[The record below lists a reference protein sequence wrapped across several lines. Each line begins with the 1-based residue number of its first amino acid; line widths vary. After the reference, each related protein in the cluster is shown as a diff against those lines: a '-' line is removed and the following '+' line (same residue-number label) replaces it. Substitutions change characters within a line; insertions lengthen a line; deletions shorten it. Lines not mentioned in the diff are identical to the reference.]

1 MFKFIDIQINRAL
14 YLIKKAENILIICHR
29 KPDADTIGSALALGD
44 ILEKQNK
51 KIEYACQ
58 DQIPSKFFFLKN
70 ADKIKKIDEILKNFI
85 NYKLLIT
92 LDCGSFEQTGLHNF
106 FSINEFKTPII
117 NIDHHHD
124 NPHYGKL
131 NIIEANASSTSE
143 IVHNF
148 LLKMNVDLDKNIS
161 TSLLNGIFGDTDSFK
176 NPNTSH
182 DTLKTTSDLLASG
195 ANLKEIT
202 KNTLQDKSLSTL
214 RLWGKI
220 LSDIK
225 KNKKLGI
232 VYAVITKKDLQE
244 CNAKSEDLEG
254 IANFLNSIPDVKAS
268 LVLSENEKGEIKGS
282 FRTLHDHIDV
292 SKLARS
298 LGGGGHKKAAG
309 FTLPGRLIKED
320 NEIKI
325 NLE

>member
-14 YLIKKAENILIICHR
+14 YLIKKADNILIICHR

-58 DQIPSKFFFLKN
+58 DEIPAKFFFLKN
-70 ADKIKKIDEILKNFI
+70 AGKIKKIDQVLNNII
-85 NYKLLIT
+85 NYKLIIT

-106 FSINEFKTPII
+106 LKFSDLKAPII

-124 NPHYGKL
+124 NPHFGRL

-143 IVHNF
+143 IVHRF
-148 LLKMNVDLDKNIS
+148 LVKMDVDLDKNIS
-161 TSLLNGIFGDTDSFK
+161 TNLLNGIFGDTDSFK

-182 DTLKTTSDLLASG
+182 YTLKTTSDLLASG

-220 LSDIK
+220 LSEIK
-225 KNKKLGI
+225 KNKTFGI

-292 SKLARS
+292 SRLARS

-309 FTLPGRLIKED
+309 FTIAGRLIKD
-320 NEIKI
+320 NNKVEIVI
-325 NLE
+325 

>member
-1 MFKFIDIQINRAL
+1 MFKFTDIQINRAL
-14 YLIKKAENILIICHR
+14 YLIKKSQNILIICHR
-29 KPDADTIGSALALGD
+29 KPDADTIGSSLALGN

-51 KIEYACQ
+51 KIDCACQ
-58 DQIPSKFFFLKN
+58 DEISAKFYFLKN
-70 ADKIKKIDEILKNFI
+70 ANKIKKISEILKQI
-85 NYKLLIT
+85 TNYELLIT
-92 LDCGSFEQTGLHNF
+92 LDCGSFEQTGLHNYLKL
-106 FSINEFKTPII
+106 SELKSPII

-124 NPHYGKL
+124 NPNFGKI
-131 NIIEANASSTSE
+131 NIIESNVSSTSE
-143 IVHNF
+143 IIHN
-148 LLKMNVDLDKNIS
+148 LLVKMNVNLDRNIS

-182 DTLKTTSDLLASG
+182 QTLKTTSNLLASG

-220 LSDIK
+220 LSEIK

-232 VYAVITKKDLQE
+232 VSAVITKKDLQE
-244 CNAKSEDLEG
+244 CQAKSEDLEG

-282 FRTLHDHIDV
+282 LRTLHDNIDV

-309 FTLPGRLIKED
+309 FTISGKLIKQ
-320 NEIKI
+320 NNVVRII
-325 NLE
+325 I